1 MSEESPE
8 ALEVKNE
15 TQETVQDVIQEVP
28 VDPNAARIAALEETI
43 QRQNEVLSRMAQ
55 SIPNPAMATA
65 PVQRSPYENI
75 KDDEL
80 VEGIHVKNLS
90 RQTEEL
96 QKKIDEMA
104 EATVQAQFN
113 DLNEVVTPKNLAE
126 LKSKHPTIF
135 QSLGVGDT
143 RTKLTNAYLH
153 IKNYI
158 LNNEIKKQ
166 TQTIKR
172 QPIPQAR
179 PSITE
184 MDGAHRSPEE
194 YVPFDGELTAEQK
207 EVIRRRLEGQKSL
220 YRRKI
225 ANIG

>member
-1 MSEESPE
+1 MSEESPTQQVE
-8 ALEVKNE
+8 NQTEEVVHQVTE
-15 TQETVQDVIQEVP
+15 EP
-28 VDPNAARIAALEETI
+28 SDPNAARIAALEETI
-43 QRQNEVLSRMAQ
+43 QRQNEVLSKLAQ
-55 SIPNPAMATA
+55 GLSNPAVAS
-65 PVQRSPYENI
+65 PPIQKSPYENI
-75 KDDEL
+75 RDDEL

-96 QKKIDEMA
+96 QKKLDEIA
-104 EATVQAQFN
+104 EASVADKYT
-113 DLNEVVTPKNLAE
+113 DLNQVVTPENLSQ
-126 LKSKHPTIF
+126 LKKKHPTIF
-135 QSLGVGDT
+135 QSLAIGDT

-153 IKNYI
+153 IKNYV
-158 LNNEIKKQ
+158 LAQETQK
-166 TQTIKR
+166 QTIKR

-194 YVPFDGELTAEQK
+194 YVPFNGELTPEQK
-207 EVIRRRLEGQKSL
+207 EVIRRRRDDQIAL